1 MILWF
6 SIGFICG
13 LICGATAVILFARK
27 MSMPKKEINIMEEG

>member
-13 LICGATAVILFARK
+13 FICGVTAVVLFARK
-27 MSMPKKEINIMEEG
+27 MSIPKNEINIMEEV

>member
-13 LICGATAVILFARK
+13 GLCAAVAIILFARK
-27 MSMPKKEINIMEEG
+27 MSMLGKEINIMEEG